1 MFLCALCS
9 IILMEREKNMEL
21 KTMIE
26 RIGYIRV
33 RANLSARKLSLLIGK
48 NPGYIHMLEQNKN
61 FAPTFETLSAILE
74 VCNTTS
80 EEFFYYDLF
89 EYKTDA
95 QALNFF
101 KTLSQK
107 QKNAIMNLYK

>member
-1 MFLCALCS
+1 
-9 IILMEREKNMEL
+9 MEL
-21 KTMIE
+21 NTLIE

-80 EEFFYYDLF
+80 EEFFYYDIKS
-89 EYKTDA
+89 YKQDMA
-95 QALNFF
+95 ILDLLKQEKDEEKKAAILIL
-101 KTLSQK
+101 LSK
-107 QKNAIMNLYK
+107 